1 MKLNILLAFFLLVI
15 QNIFAQIIVTEPS
28 IPVESQAVTII
39 FDATRGTA
47 GLKGYSGDVYA
58 HTGVI
63 TDKSSGGS
71 DWKYVKTNWG
81 QNTPA
86 TKLTRIGTDLYQLHI
101 GPSIRSYYGVPAQDE
116 ILKMAFVFRSSD
128 SSKEGKDTGGTDIFV
143 NVFKEGFIVKFD
155 LPQNNTL
162 AEPGQSVDF
171 RVSSS
176 YDADLTLWIND
187 LLVAETQGKTLDHL
201 SVFNEPGD
209 YMAIAQGVYQADTI
223 ADTVYICIREEAA
236 LIPMPVHYKK
246 GINYLSDSQ
255 VALVLWAPEKEYVY
269 VLGDFNEWRPQNAW
283 QMNRDGDFY
292 WLEIDGLTPGKSY
305 VYQYLIDGALLI
317 ADPYTEQV
325 SDPFQDK
332 NISSTVYP
340 GLVEY
345 PSGKTAGLAAVFQ
358 TGQVPYAWEVP
369 EFEAPDKTNLVIYEL
384 LIRDFHEDH
393 SYTAVIDKLDY
404 LDSLGINVLELMPV
418 NEFEGNSSWGYNPSF
433 YFAPD
438 KYYGP
443 KNELKRLV
451 DECHKR
457 GIAVVIDM
465 VLNHSFGQSPFVQMY
480 FDGGKP
486 ALNNPWYNRE
496 HNFTNPDAHWGY
508 DFNHESLY
516 TQELVDS
523 INAFWMS
530 EYNIDGF
537 RFDFTKG
544 FGNNIKGSNDSWG
557 SLYDADRIRLLKR
570 MADQIWNRNP
580 DAIVIFEHLSDNA
593 EEKELA
599 EYGILLWGRMDI
611 PYAEAAMGYHT
622 SNKSDVTR
630 VLHTSRGWSKAHLVG
645 YMESHDEERQMYKIK
660 QWGNASGSYS
670 TKNPETAS
678 HRVGLNSLFF
688 FPLPGPKMMWM
699 FEELGYDISI
709 DFDCRVCEKPVLWAY
724 YEIAYLRN
732 IYRIMS
738 NMIHLKNTYD
748 VFSKGNLTYSLAG
761 SVKQYRMSLGD
772 HHVFAVGNF
781 DVVPK
786 TTSLLMPQL
795 GVWYEY
801 FSRTTT
807 DVTNSNMIIT
817 LEPGDYRLFSTM
829 EMDWKTPMS
838 PVETEN
844 VSKMED
850 FNEIRFFPNPSKD
863 RIYFDQPLLKLE
875 IYTMQGLIVHNQ
887 LGKVG
892 SEIMSADIQALTPGS
907 YIVLGMDPDK
917 KLRVGRLVKE

>member
-1 MKLNILLAFFLLVI
+1 MKLNILLAFFLLVTL
-15 QNIFAQIIVTEPS
+15 NTFAQIIVTEPS

-39 FDATRGTA
+39 FDATKGTA

-86 TKLTRIGTDLYQLHI
+86 TKLTRIGTDLYQLQI
-101 GPSIRSYYGVPAQDE
+101 GPSIRSYYGVPVQDE

-162 AEPGQSVDF
+162 AEPGQTVDF
-171 RVSSS
+171 RISSS
-176 YDADLTLWIND
+176 YDADLTLRIND
-187 LLVAETQGKTLDHL
+187 ELVAGTQGKTLDHAAE
-201 SVFNEPGD
+201 FNEPGD
-209 YMAIAQGVYQADTI
+209 YMAIAQGVYQSDTI
-223 ADTVYICIREEAA
+223 SDTVYICVREEAA

-269 VLGDFNEWRPQNAW
+269 ILGDFNEWRPQNAW

-325 SDPFQDK
+325 SDPFHDK

-340 GLVEY
+340 GLVAY
-345 PSGKTAGLAAVFQ
+345 PAGKTAGLAAVFQ
-358 TGQVPYAWEVP
+358 TGQVPYAWEVSD
-369 EFEAPDKTNLVIYEL
+369 FEAPDKTQLVIYEL
-384 LIRDFHEDH
+384 LVRDFHEDH
-393 SYTAVIDKLDY
+393 SYTAVIEKLDY

-508 DFNHESLY
+508 DFNHESLH

-530 EYNIDGF
+530 EYKIDGF

-570 MADQIWNRNP
+570 MSDEIWKRNP
-580 DAIVIFEHLSDNA
+580 DALVIFEHLSDNP

-599 EYGILLWGRMDI
+599 EHGILLWGRMDI

-622 SNKSDVTR
+622 SNKSDLTR
-630 VLHTSRGWSKAHLVG
+630 ILYTSRSWSKAHLVG

-660 QWGNASGSYS
+660 QWGNSSGSYS
-670 TKNPETAS
+670 TKNPETAA

-688 FPLPGPKMMWM
+688 FPLPGPKMIWQ
-699 FEELGYDISI
+699 FGEIGYDISI
-709 DFDCRVCEKPVLWAY
+709 DFDCRVCEKPVLWEY
-724 YEIAYLRN
+724 FEIAYLKN

-738 NMIHLKNTYD
+738 NMIHLKNTYE
-748 VFSKGNLTYSLAG
+748 VFSKGNLTYSLAA

-772 HHVFAVGNF
+772 QHVFAVGNF
-781 DVVPK
+781 DVIPR
-786 TTSLLMPQL
+786 TTSLLMPAQ
-795 GVWYEY
+795 GTWYEY
-801 FSRTTT
+801 FSRTTIE
-807 DVTNSNMIIT
+807 VTNSNLILT
-817 LEPGDYRLFSTM
+817 LEPGDYRLFSTV

-838 PVETEN
+838 PVDTDDLP
-844 VSKMED
+844 VLDD
-850 FNEIRFFPNPSKD
+850 FSEIGIYPNPAGNS
-863 RIYFDQPLLKLE
+863 IHFEQPLHRLE
-875 IYTMQGLIVHNQ
+875 IYTLQGQLVHGLTGNS
-887 LGKVG
+887 GN
-892 SEIMSADIQALTPGS
+892 EIRYADIRHLSPGS
-907 YIVLGMDPDK
+907 YVVLGVDTEQKMRIGRMVK
-917 KLRVGRLVKE
+917 K

>member
-1 MKLNILLAFFLLVI
+1 MKLYISILLFFLAI
-15 QNIFAQIIVTEPS
+15 QGILAQIVVTQPA
-28 IPVESQAVTII
+28 IPIENQSVTII
-39 FDATRGTA
+39 FDATKGTA
-47 GLKGYSGDVYA
+47 GLKGFTGDVYA

-63 TDKSSGGS
+63 TDKSNSGS
-71 DWKYVKTNWG
+71 DWKYVKTSWG

-86 TKLTRIGTDLYQLHI
+86 TKLSRIGTDLYQLEI
-101 GPSIRSYYGVPAQDE
+101 GPTIRSYYGVPVQDD
-116 ILKMAFVFRSSD
+116 ILKMAFVFRSAD
-128 SSKEGKDTGGTDIFV
+128 SSKQGKDTGGTDIFV
-143 NVFKEGFIVKFD
+143 DVFMEGFIVKFD
-155 LPQNNTL
+155 EPQNNTL
-162 AEPGQSVDF
+162 LEQGQDLDF
-171 RVSSS
+171 QVSST
-176 YDADLTLWIND
+176 YDADLSLLINGD
-187 LLVAETQGKTLDHL
+187 LVDTIQGKSLMYTHTFTD
-201 SVFNEPGD
+201 PGD
-209 YMAIAQGVYQADTI
+209 YLIIAQGIYLSDTI
-223 ADTVYICIREEAA
+223 QDSVFVCVREEVT
-236 LIPMPVHYKK
+236 LLPKPTQYKK
-246 GINYLSDSQ
+246 GINYLSEEQ
-255 VALVLWAPEKEYVY
+255 VALVLWAPEKEFVY
-269 VLGDFNEWRPQNAW
+269 LLGDFNEWKPQNAW
-283 QMNRDGDFY
+283 QMKKDGDYF
-292 WLEIDGLTPGKSY
+292 WIEFDGLTPGNSY
-305 VYQYLIDGALLI
+305 VYQYLIDGILLI

-332 NISSTVYP
+332 NIPSTVYP
-340 GLVEY
+340 DLIPY
-345 PSGKTAGLAAVFQ
+345 PVNQTSGLAAVFR
-358 TGQVPYAWEVP
+358 TGQNPYAWEVP
-369 EFEAPDKTNLVIYEL
+369 QFEAPDKTQLVIYEL
-384 LIRDFHEDH
+384 LVRDFHEDH
-393 SYTAVIDKLDY
+393 NYTAVIDKLDY

-443 KNELKRLV
+443 KNELKSLV

-465 VLNHSFGQSPFVQMY
+465 VLNHSYGQSPFAQMY
-480 FDGGKP
+480 LDGGKP

-580 DAIVIFEHLSDNA
+580 DAIVIFEHLSDNT

-630 VLHTSRGWSKAHLVG
+630 VLHTSRGWNKAHLVG
-645 YMESHDEERQMYKIK
+645 YMESHDEERQMFKIK

-709 DFDCRVCEKPVLWAY
+709 DFDCRVCEKPVLWEY

-738 NMIHLKNTYD
+738 NMIHLKKTYD

-807 DVTNSNMIIT
+807 EVTNSNMIIT
-817 LEPGDYRLFSTM
+817 LEPGDYRLFSTV
-829 EMDWKTPMS
+829 EMDWKTLMS
-838 PVETEN
+838 PVKTED
-844 VSKMED
+844 VSNLED
-850 FNEIRFFPNPSKD
+850 INSIGIFPNPSKD
-863 RIYFDQPLLKLE
+863 RIFFEQPLLKLE
-875 IYTMQGLIVHNQ
+875 IYTLQGQIVHNQ

-892 SEIMSADIQALTPGS
+892 NEIMYADIQAFAAGS
-907 YIVLGMDPDK
+907 YIVLGMDKDK
-917 KLRVGRLVKE
+917 KMRVGRLVKE